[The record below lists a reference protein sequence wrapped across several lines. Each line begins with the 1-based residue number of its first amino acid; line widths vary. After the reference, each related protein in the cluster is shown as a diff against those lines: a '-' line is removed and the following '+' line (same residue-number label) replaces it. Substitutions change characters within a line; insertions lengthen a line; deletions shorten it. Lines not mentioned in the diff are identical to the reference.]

1 MEVNF
6 EEKATEYFIFKY
18 FEENQIVN
26 NPIEECE
33 CEFICGKDDKNSF
46 LRNKAAN
53 RG

>member
-1 MEVNF
+1 VNVNF
-6 EEKATEYFIFKY
+6 EEKARGYFIFKY
-18 FEENQIVN
+18 FEGNQIVK

-46 LRNKAAN
+46 LRNKTAN